1 MGRRSKQRPSSEQ
14 RSTGSGSAGSG
25 VPRADAGAAR
35 TEAIGPGPAG
45 RTPLKVWVAMGSDS
59 DLPVMEE
66 ATKTLH
72 AFGIPYEVDVTS
84 AHRTPH
90 DTALL
95 ASGLEA
101 NGFGVAILGAGH
113 AAHLAGVVAA
123 HTTLPVIGVPLPSS
137 SLQGLDSLLST
148 VQMPGGVPV
157 ATVAIGRSG
166 AQNAAILAAQILAI
180 GDPSLR
186 ARLRDHKEQMARKVV
201 EKNRALKSA
210 PQT

>member
-1 MGRRSKQRPSSEQ
+1 MARRAKQRPASNPRPTRADSP
-14 RSTGSGSAGSG
+14 GADASGSQ
-25 VPRADAGAAR
+25 RADTSVR
-35 TEAIGPGPAG
+35 
-45 RTPLKVWVAMGSDS
+45 PLKVWVAMGSDS

-66 ATKTLH
+66 ATKTLQ
-72 AFGIPYEVDVTS
+72 AFGIPYEVDITS

-90 DTALL
+90 EAALL

-113 AAHLAGVVAA
+113 AAHLAGAVAA

-180 GDPSLR
+180 ADPALR
-186 ARLRDHKEQMARKVV
+186 ARLRDHKSQMARKVV

-210 PQT
+210 RT